1 MRSRFVACESSI
13 RSQSPRVPTVENA
26 RRRRSAAKS
35 SQAARN
41 SRLSAARRSGSR
53 RRQAGSTFRNV
64 YLTKWRSG
72 IRGFQCR
79 RARSA
84 GDLLAEGLDVLASLS
99 DQALRVAL
107 EAAPV
112 CLLRVVEG
120 VRGLAQPGR
129 DPGVAAAAGRRGL
142 EVDGARDAVEDPV
155 EDRPRPADLAPPLGL
170 RVLDR
175 LRVRAGAERRDD
187 A

>member
-1 MRSRFVACESSI
+1 MARKEWGTEHHCIRPLWESTTWNSWIRSRFVACESSI

-26 RRRRSAAKS
+26 RSSRSEAKS

-79 RARSA
+79 SPA
-84 GDLLAEGLDVLASLS
+84 G
-99 DQALRVAL
+99 
-107 EAAPV
+107 
-112 CLLRVVEG
+112 
-120 VRGLAQPGR
+120 
-129 DPGVAAAAGRRGL
+129 
-142 EVDGARDAVEDPV
+142 
-155 EDRPRPADLAPPLGL
+155 
-170 RVLDR
+170 
-175 LRVRAGAERRDD
+175 
-187 A
+187 